1 MITTDRSLT
10 TEQKAAY
17 FDMVVDAFI
26 RWNNADLDSLRKD
39 PKQKDNRW
47 KYRSRQDAAGYEV
60 FTMLGKEHIIK
71 TAPEA
76 EGQMSL

>member
-1 MITTDRSLT
+1 MITKDRELT
-10 TEQKAAY
+10 TGQKAAY

-26 RWNNADLDSLRKD
+26 RWNNADLEHLKKEPGEKQSL
-39 PKQKDNRW
+39 W

-71 TAPEA
+71 TAA
-76 EGQMSL
+76 SAAGQMSF